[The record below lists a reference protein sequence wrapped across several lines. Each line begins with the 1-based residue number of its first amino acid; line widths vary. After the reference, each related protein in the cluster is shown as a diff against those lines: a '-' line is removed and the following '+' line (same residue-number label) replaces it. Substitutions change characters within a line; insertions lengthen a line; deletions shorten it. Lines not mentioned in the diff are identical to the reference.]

1 MPTFIRTIALFIIG
15 LSITAGANGQPLT
28 LEEIVSLKRVSQVRL
43 SPDGDRALYLLSV
56 PRTPYEDDNGLPYQH
71 LRLLDL
77 ASGNSTEFVA
87 GDAEVLSAEFSA
99 SGESIYFL
107 ALRDEED
114 KFPGIWEIPLAGGEA
129 RKVYQHTNAIIAAVP
144 SPDGKHIAFLAP
156 DAPPAKAEELAAK
169 GFAAVIYEESVQPV
183 HVWLLD
189 LETQSAER
197 QELNGSASALV
208 WAPDSKRYAVA
219 LASTPL
225 VDDAFI
231 NKDIYVVNAR
241 SGQVENRLGSV
252 GKSTQFAFSP
262 NGQRVAYI
270 GSVDIHDPRE
280 GRLYV
285 VPTRGGDRVDL
296 LPDFLGHVQ
305 HIGWQ
310 DDQTIEYLAARGL
323 WTEVGTV
330 AADSPRAAGPAP
342 SGGPIVRT
350 FDSRPGVDISVAI
363 ADTPEH
369 PPEVYVW
376 TQDSPPRRMTDSN
389 PWLADRELATQEPF
403 QYRAADE
410 LALEAVLLRPL
421 KSSRGGAPLVLFIH
435 GGPEAHDSMG
445 WVTSYS
451 RPAQLLAGQG
461 YAVAYPNYRGS
472 TGRGV
477 EFSKL
482 GQNDYADEEFSDIVD
497 AKNALV
503 AQGIAD
509 PDRVGISGGSYGGYA
524 TMWGAT
530 ALTEHFAA
538 GVAFV
543 GISNQV
549 SKFGT
554 GDIPMEM
561 YNMHSRAWPWEDWM
575 WMLRRSPVYH
585 AGKTRTPL
593 LIMHGDKDPRVHP
606 SQSLEMYRHI
616 KLRTETPVRLVF
628 YPDEGHGNRKTA
640 AQLDY
645 GMRLERWMNHYLK
658 GPGGEAPPY
667 EIDHAARLE
676 AVGSEEE

>member
-1 MPTFIRTIALFIIG
+1 MSISRRIIFIIFIG
-15 LSITAGANGQPLT
+15 LSSVTGAVGAPLT
-28 LEEIVSLKRVSQVRL
+28 LEEIVSLKRVTQVRL
-43 SPDGDRALYLLSV
+43 GPNADKALYLLSV
-56 PRTPYEDDNGLPYQH
+56 PRTPYEDDNGLPYQELH
-71 LRLLDL
+71 LLDL
-77 ASGNSTEFVA
+77 ASGQSTAFV
-87 GDAEVLSAEFSA
+87 GGEVEVLAAEFAA

-107 ALRDEED
+107 ALRDEAD
-114 KFPGIWEIPLAGGEA
+114 KFPGIWEIPLDGGEA
-129 RKVYQHTNAIIAAVP
+129 QKIYQHTNAITALMP
-144 SPDGKHIAFLAP
+144 SPDGKQIAFLAP
-156 DAPPAKAEELAAK
+156 DAPPAKVEELAAK
-169 GFAAVIYEESVQPV
+169 GFAAVIYEESVPTV

-189 LETQSAER
+189 LETLEAER
-197 QELNGSASALV
+197 QELNGSASALA

-262 NGQRVAYI
+262 NGRSVAYI
-270 GSVDIHDPRE
+270 GSVDINDPRE

-285 VPTRGGDRVDL
+285 VPTRGGNRVEL
-296 LPDFLGHVQ
+296 LPNFLGHVQ
-305 HIGWQ
+305 HFGWQ
-310 DDQTIEYLAARGL
+310 DDENIQYLAARGL
-323 WTEVGTV
+323 WTEIGIV

-342 SGGPIVRT
+342 ASGPILRT
-350 FDSRPGVDISVAI
+350 FDSRPGVGVSVGI

-376 TQDSPPRRMTDSN
+376 TEDGSPRRLTNSN

-421 KSSRGGAPLVLFIH
+421 KPSRSPVPLVLFIH

-451 RPAQLLAGQG
+451 RPAQLLASQG

-503 AQGIAD
+503 AAGIAD
-509 PDRVGISGGSYGGYA
+509 SERVGISGGSYGGYA

-530 ALTEHFAA
+530 ALSEHFAA

-554 GDIPMEM
+554 GDIPWEM

-575 WMLRRSPVYH
+575 WMLRRSPVFH
-585 AGKTRTPL
+585 ADKARTPL

-658 GPGGEAPPY
+658 GPGGDAPDY

-676 AVGSEEE
+676 AVGAE